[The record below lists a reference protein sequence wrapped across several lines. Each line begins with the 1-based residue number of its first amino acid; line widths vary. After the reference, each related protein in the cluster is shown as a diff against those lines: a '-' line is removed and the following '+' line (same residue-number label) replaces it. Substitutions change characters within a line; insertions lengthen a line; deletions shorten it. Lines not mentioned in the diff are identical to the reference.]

1 MRRFC
6 ELFEEKSR
14 KMKCS
19 YPPLSLLANQFI
31 YQLRYCIFV
40 HCIGCVLEAVDR
52 CGETAAVGNSYNHPL
67 I

>member
-1 MRRFC
+1 MRQFC
-6 ELFEEKSR
+6 ELFEEKNG

-19 YPPLSLLANQFI
+19 YPPLSLLTNQ
-31 YQLRYCIFV
+31 LLYCIFV

-52 CGETAAVGNSYNHPL
+52 CGENAAVGNSYNHPL